1 MRGLGYKEIVSYLSG
16 EAKYEEAIEILK
28 RDTRHFAKRQL
39 SWFRHMKALEWVD
52 IGDETK
58 NSELFAR
65 ICAIIAGK
73 FQIDIEYICS

>member
-1 MRGLGYKEIVSYLSG
+1 MAGEILYDD
-16 EAKYEEAIEILK
+16 AIEILK
-28 RDTRHFAKRQL
+28 RDTRHFAKRQQ

-52 IGDETK
+52 VGDYGK
-58 NSELFAR
+58 NSALFNR